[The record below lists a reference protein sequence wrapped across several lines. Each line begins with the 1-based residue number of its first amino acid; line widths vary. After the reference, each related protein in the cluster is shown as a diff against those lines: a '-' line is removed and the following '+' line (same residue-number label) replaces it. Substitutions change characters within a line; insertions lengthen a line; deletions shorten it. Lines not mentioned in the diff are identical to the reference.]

1 MSNSNKPRKKIVNRG
16 DDADRGGR
24 GDLDR
29 QSNLDN
35 RDEPQDKLSKAFR
48 EILGREPDDSD
59 RQQLFRIMQA
69 MGVQDNDA
77 IYSIALLLYSYE
89 EKIGRIPDE
98 IKKAALEQQ
107 VALKAGADLG
117 AIQAQERIND
127 SVLALLPNIRADI
140 KSVVGR
146 SASTAIRRIELGR
159 GMFSIWS
166 GGLVAAGLIILGI
179 LIDSGVYHDVLLDPH
194 NQKKIQI
201 FQANYGWAIAIGLAA
216 PPFLGLGLYALEN
229 DYNTESKFVGWLI
242 IVVSIVGFLVPG
254 LKVMGWWFWK

>member
-1 MSNSNKPRKKIVNRG
+1 VSSFNKPRRKNVDRDDDGNRG
-16 DDADRGGR
+16 ERGGS
-24 GDLDR
+24 DR
-29 QSNLDN
+29 QRDRDN

-48 EILGREPDDSD
+48 EILGREPDDND

-89 EKIGRIPDE
+89 EKIGRIPDQ
-98 IKKAALEQQ
+98 IKKAAREQQ
-107 VALKAGADLG
+107 EALKAGAEL
-117 AIQAQERIND
+117 AANQAQAGINE

-146 SASTAIRRIELGR
+146 SASTAIKRIELGQ

-179 LIDSGVYHDVLLDPH
+179 LIDSGVYRYVFTHPK
-194 NQKKIQI
+194 QIQA
-201 FQANYGWAIAIGLAA
+201 FQTIYGWQIVIALVV
-216 PPFLGLGLYALEN
+216 PPFLGLGLYAIEN
-229 DYNTESKFVGWLI
+229 DYSSESKFAGWLVI
-242 IVVSIVGFLVPG
+242 LISIVTFMVPG
-254 LKVMGWWFWK
+254 LRIMGWWFWK

>member
-1 MSNSNKPRKKIVNRG
+1 MSNSNKPRRKNVDRDDDGNRG
-16 DDADRGGR
+16 GS
-24 GDLDR
+24 DR
-29 QSNLDN
+29 QRDRDN

-48 EILGREPDDSD
+48 EILGREPDDNN

-89 EKIGRIPDE
+89 EKIGRIPDQ
-98 IKKAALEQQ
+98 IKKAAQEQQ
-107 VALKAGADLG
+107 EALKAGAEL
-117 AIQAQERIND
+117 AANQAQAGIND

-146 SASTAIRRIELGR
+146 SASTAIKRIELGR

-179 LIDSGVYHDVLLDPH
+179 LIDSGVYRYVFTHPKQV
-194 NQKKIQI
+194 QA
-201 FQANYGWAIAIGLAA
+201 FQTMYGWQIVIALVL
-216 PPFLGLGLYALEN
+216 PPFLGLGLYAIEN
-229 DYNTESKFVGWLI
+229 DYSSESKFAGWLVI
-242 IVVSIVGFLVPG
+242 LISIVTFMVPG
-254 LKVMGWWFWK
+254 LRIMGWWFWK

>member
-1 MSNSNKPRKKIVNRG
+1 MSNSNKPRRKNVDRDDDGNRG
-16 DDADRGGR
+16 GS
-24 GDLDR
+24 DR
-29 QSNLDN
+29 QRDRDN

-48 EILGREPDDSD
+48 EILGREPDDND

-89 EKIGRIPDE
+89 EKIGRIPDQ
-98 IKKAALEQQ
+98 IKKAAQEQQ
-107 VALKAGADLG
+107 EALKAGAEL
-117 AIQAQERIND
+117 AANQAQAGIND

-146 SASTAIRRIELGR
+146 SASTAIKRIELGR

-179 LIDSGVYHDVLLDPH
+179 LIDSGVYRYVFTHPKQV
-194 NQKKIQI
+194 QA
-201 FQANYGWAIAIGLAA
+201 FQTMYGWQIVIALVL
-216 PPFLGLGLYALEN
+216 PPFLGLGLYAIEN
-229 DYNTESKFVGWLI
+229 DYSSESKFAGWLVI
-242 IVVSIVGFLVPG
+242 LISIVTFMVPG
-254 LKVMGWWFWK
+254 LRIMGWWFWK

>member
-1 MSNSNKPRKKIVNRG
+1 MSNSNKPRRKNVDR
-16 DDADRGGR
+16 DDDGNQGDRGGS
-24 GDLDR
+24 DR
-29 QSNLDN
+29 QRDRDN

-48 EILGREPDDSD
+48 EILGREPDDND

-89 EKIGRIPDE
+89 EKIGRIPDQ
-98 IKKAALEQQ
+98 IKKAAQEQQ
-107 VALKAGADLG
+107 EALKAGAEL
-117 AIQAQERIND
+117 AANQAQAGINE

-146 SASTAIRRIELGR
+146 SASTAIKRIELGR

-179 LIDSGVYHDVLLDPH
+179 LIDSGVYRYVFTHPKQV
-194 NQKKIQI
+194 QA
-201 FQANYGWAIAIGLAA
+201 FQTIYGWQIVIALVL
-216 PPFLGLGLYALEN
+216 PPFLGLGLYAIEN
-229 DYNTESKFVGWLI
+229 DYSSELKFAGWLVI
-242 IVVSIVGFLVPG
+242 LISIVTFMVPG
-254 LKVMGWWFWK
+254 LRIMGWWFWK

>member
-1 MSNSNKPRKKIVNRG
+1 VSNSNKPRRKNVDR
-16 DDADRGGR
+16 DDDGNQGDRGGS
-24 GDLDR
+24 DR
-29 QSNLDN
+29 QRDRDN

-48 EILGREPDDSD
+48 EILGREPDDND

-89 EKIGRIPDE
+89 EKIGRIPDQ
-98 IKKAALEQQ
+98 IKQAAQEQQ
-107 VALKAGADLG
+107 EALKAGAEL
-117 AIQAQERIND
+117 AANQAQAGIND

-146 SASTAIRRIELGR
+146 SASTAIKRIELGR

-179 LIDSGVYHDVLLDPH
+179 LIDSGVYRYVFTHPKQV
-194 NQKKIQI
+194 QA
-201 FQANYGWAIAIGLAA
+201 FQTMYGWQIVIALVL
-216 PPFLGLGLYALEN
+216 PPFLGLGLYAIEN
-229 DYNTESKFVGWLI
+229 DYSSESKFAGWLVI
-242 IVVSIVGFLVPG
+242 LISIVTFMVPG
-254 LKVMGWWFWK
+254 LRIMGWWFWK

>member
-1 MSNSNKPRKKIVNRG
+1 MSNSNKPRRKNVDRGDDGNRG
-16 DDADRGGR
+16 DRGGS
-24 GDLDR
+24 DR
-29 QSNLDN
+29 QMDRDN

-48 EILGREPDDSD
+48 EILGREPDDND

-89 EKIGRIPDE
+89 EKIGRIPDQ
-98 IKKAALEQQ
+98 IKKAAQEQQ
-107 VALKAGADLG
+107 EALKAGAEL
-117 AIQAQERIND
+117 AANQAQAGIND

-146 SASTAIRRIELGR
+146 SASTAIKRIELGR

-179 LIDSGVYHDVLLDPH
+179 LIDSGVYRYVFTHPKQV
-194 NQKKIQI
+194 QA
-201 FQANYGWAIAIGLAA
+201 FQTIYGWQIVIALVL
-216 PPFLGLGLYALEN
+216 PPFLGLGLYAIEN
-229 DYNTESKFVGWLI
+229 DYSSESKFAGWLVI
-242 IVVSIVGFLVPG
+242 FISIVTFMVPG
-254 LKVMGWWFWK
+254 LRIMGWWFWK